1 MINRALG
8 KLFGFW
14 HGQDSRIEAYKNRSI
29 GNVYAN
35 GLIIKAAQAGALP
48 KSKIIDVVNQWESSD
63 HPEFW
68 DRNVNSLY
76 NAFTEVYKGNLVQ
89 LPNRSDA
96 LHSVLD
102 GYVDFDIKSHVDN
115 SLDMEVVEGELV
127 EV

>member
-1 MINRALG
+1 M
-8 KLFGFW
+8 
-14 HGQDSRIEAYKNRSI
+14 
-29 GNVYAN
+29 
-35 GLIIKAAQAGALP
+35 
-48 KSKIIDVVNQWESSD
+48 VNQWESSD

-96 LHSVLD
+96 LHSVFD
-102 GYVDFDIKSHVDN
+102 NFVDFNINDHVEN
-115 SLDMEVVEGELV
+115 TLDMEVVEGELI